1 MKKKKLLYWT
11 IGGIA
16 LIIVLFLLAK
26 GSGKDDGTKVAVDKA
41 ARKDIIEVVSASG
54 KIFPEIE
61 VKVSSD
67 VSGEIT
73 DLTVEEGD
81 SVKKG
86 DVVAKIYADIYGSM
100 RDRAAASVSQQQAE
114 LANSSASLNAF
125 KAKLD
130 QAKAAF
136 DRNNELL
143 RQKVISRQDFETAEA
158 TYKAAQADYNA
169 AVQRI
174 NSSRFGVASAQANL
188 TEANKNL
195 GRTTILAPMSGTVS
209 LLSVKK
215 GERVVGTA
223 QMTGTEMLRI
233 ADMNTMEVQV
243 DVGENDIPKVKY
255 GDSAIIEVDAY
266 NNRKFKG
273 IVTQIASS
281 SKGAASSSAATS
293 SAEQVTNYVVHI
305 RIVPESYKDLV
316 DPANGRRFP
325 FRPGM
330 SANVDIQ
337 TRTEKQVLA
346 IPINAVTTRN
356 PADTASKGG
365 KDKKDKKEDAR
376 PAGDNTADGGSGNEK
391 KDFTEVVFVL
401 QKDNTVK
408 MVEVSTGIQDDN
420 NIQITKGLK
429 EGEEVVSGPYTAI
442 SRTLE
447 NGKKVRVVP
456 KSQLFEGGK

>member
-1 MKKKKLLYWT
+1 MKKKKLLYWI
-11 IGGIA
+11 IGGVVA
-16 LIIVLFLLAK
+16 IIVLLVIAK
-26 GSGKDDGTKVAVDKA
+26 GSGKDDGTKVAIDKA
-41 ARKDIIEVVSASG
+41 AKKDIIEVVSASG

-86 DVVAKIYADIYGSM
+86 QVVARIYADIYGSM

-114 LANSSASLNAF
+114 LANSSAALNAF
-125 KAKLD
+125 KARLE
-130 QAKAAF
+130 QAKAAY

-143 RQKVISRQDFETAEA
+143 RQKVISRSEFETAEA
-158 TYKAAQADYNA
+158 TYKAALSDYNA
-169 AVQRI
+169 AQQRI

-195 GRTTILAPMSGTVS
+195 GRTTIVAPMSGTVS

-273 IVTQIASS
+273 VVTQIASS
-281 SKGAASSSAATS
+281 SKGAATASAATS

-305 RIVPESYKDLV
+305 RIIPESYKDLI
-316 DPANGRRFP
+316 DPENKRRFP

-356 PADTASKGG
+356 PADTAKQGD
-365 KDKKDKKEDAR
+365 KAKKDAAK
-376 PAGDNTADGGSGNEK
+376 PATPAPAAADNAGNEK
-391 KDFTEVVFVL
+391 KDFTEVVFIL

-408 MVEVSTGIQDDN
+408 MVEVTTGIQDDN
-420 NIQITKGLK
+420 NIRVVSGLK
-429 EGEEVVSGPYTAI
+429 EGDEVVSGPYTAV

-447 NGKKVRVVP
+447 NGKKVKVVP